1 MGAQKPG
8 LIVREFQRHELV
20 LPASISVAP
29 EHQTAVRF
37 SPSLCERDGWV
48 SATLTD
54 FSPGGVGL
62 MVPLYIPR
70 CCLLRIRV
78 KSPEGHEKAAPA
90 GQTHVLDVTVRVQ
103 RIRMTDRRPGFMVG
117 TSYASVNDAQRDAIE
132 SLAAY
137 LEGPAAA

>member
-1 MGAQKPG
+1 MGVKKQT

-37 SPSLCERDGWV
+37 SPALCERDGWV

-62 MVPLYIPR
+62 MVPLYLPR
-70 CCLLRIRV
+70 ACLIRVRV
-78 KSPEGHEKAAPA
+78 KSPRGSKPE
-90 GQTHVLDVTVRVQ
+90 HVLDVTVRVQ
-103 RIRMTDRRPGFMVG
+103 RIRMTDRRPGFLVG
-117 TSYASVNDAQRDAIE
+117 TSYAGVTDGQREAIE
-132 SLAAY
+132 NLATF